1 MQSVQISPNLRYI
14 SLNDAGGVFGVFLVP
29 EGKQVFRTYEVSSS
43 EEFVATYDKLT
54 QVYEQV

>member
-14 SLNDAGGVFGVFLVP
+14 SLNDDSGTFGVFLVHA
-29 EGKQVFRTYEVSSS
+29 GDKVFRTYEVSSR
-43 EEFVATYDKLT
+43 EEFTATYNKLT

>member
-14 SLNDAGGVFGVFLVP
+14 SLNDESGVFGVFLVH
-29 EGKQVFRTYEVSSS
+29 EGKQVFRTYEVSSR
-43 EEFVATYDKLT
+43 EEFATTYDKLT